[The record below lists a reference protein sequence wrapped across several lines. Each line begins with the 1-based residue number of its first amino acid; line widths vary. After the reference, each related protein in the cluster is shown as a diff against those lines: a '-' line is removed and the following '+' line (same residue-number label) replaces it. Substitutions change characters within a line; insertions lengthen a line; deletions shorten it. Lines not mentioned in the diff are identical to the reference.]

1 MILRFLLTII
11 VVLAASRYVPGIT
24 VDSIQIAVL
33 VSVIWGIV
41 SVTIKPILSIVSL
54 PIQILTLGLFN
65 IVINIALLMVIAH
78 FVNGFSIADIKSA
91 FILIISVSIANMTAN
106 LIS

>member
-24 VDSIQIAVL
+24 VDSIQTAVL